1 VCHCL
6 AEQAATAAHI
16 QHVFAFDVGVLVN
29 PASAQRIDVV
39 ERFEFAVGVPPTG
52 RQLLEFG
59 DFISIDVVI

>member
-1 VCHCL
+1 MRQCL
-6 AEQAATAAHI
+6 AEQPAAAAHI
-16 QHVFAFDVGVLVN
+16 QHVFAVDVGVLVN

-39 ERFEFAVGVPPTG
+39 ERFEFAIGVPPAG